1 MNEFSLKFTEVRDKT
16 LESITTMT
24 KEQVIVA
31 KKFNAFKTKIYLS
44 LLIEFIGKVA
54 IISMLAIGVSA
65 LAGMNVTKYV
75 FLIDLTLIFLTMI
88 IYDKFYNRV
97 EVKVDKDVEKS
108 NQQLINAIAR
118 LTRSYITRLFPG
130 IFDKYIIELKS
141 ITDRLNNLH
150 TGINSISNALSV
162 STFGFIQAV
171 FDIPDDRMHYYGKEY
186 EIKKALTSMNDA
198 WKSEYD
204 AAIEELKTICGAYLN
219 DSGQYQ
225 AVLDELTMPLTLSL
239 LQRYCRER
247 IISREELEN
256 IIELDD
262 KTEELIYKLPIQT
275 HFDCIMK

>member
-16 LESITTMT
+16 LESITMMT

-44 LLIEFIGKVA
+44 LLIEFISKVV
-54 IISMLAIGVSA
+54 IVSMLAVGITA
-65 LAGMNVTKYV
+65 LAGMNVTKYI
-75 FLIDLTLIFLTMI
+75 FLIDLALIFFIMI

-97 EVKVDKDVEKS
+97 EVRMDKDVEKG

-130 IFDKYIIELKS
+130 VFDKYMVELKS

-150 TGINSISNALSV
+150 TGINSISTALSV
-162 STFGFIQAV
+162 STFGFIQTV
-171 FDIPDDRMHYYGKEY
+171 FDIPDDRMHYFGKEY

-204 AAIEELKTICGAYLN
+204 SAIEELNTICRAYLN

-247 IISREELEN
+247 IISREELEE

-275 HFDCIMK
+275 HFDYIMK

>member
-1 MNEFSLKFTEVRDKT
+1 MNEFNLKFTEVRDKT

-24 KEQVIVA
+24 KEQTIVV
-31 KKFNAFKTKIYLS
+31 KKFNAFKTKLYLS
-44 LLIEFIGKVA
+44 LLLEFISKVLV
-54 IISMLAIGVSA
+54 ISMLVVGVSV
-65 LAGMNVTKYV
+65 LAGADVTKYI
-75 FLIDLTLIFLTMI
+75 FLIDLTLIFIIML
-88 IYDKFYNRV
+88 IYDKFYNRI
-97 EVKVDKDVEKS
+97 EVRMDKDVEKG

-130 IFDKYIIELKS
+130 IFDKYLVELKS

-150 TGINSISNALSV
+150 TGINSISSALSV
-162 STFGFIQAV
+162 STFGFIQTV
-171 FDIPDDRMHYYGKEY
+171 FDIPDDRMHYFGKED
-186 EIKKALTSMNDA
+186 EIKKALTSMNNA

-204 AAIEELKTICGAYLN
+204 DAIEELKTICRAYLN

-239 LQRYCRER
+239 LQRYCREN
-247 IISREELEN
+247 IISRAELED

-275 HFDCIMK
+275 HFDYIIK